1 MDMFLRKVFNSNK
14 LGIIV
19 FLYTQTCNAHKNGH
33 ARSYKSYV
41 FNLRLYMGCEWSDQS
56 RFSSKLKLTAFTFI
70 LAPSL
75 VRQSI
80 E

>member
-19 FLYTQTCNAHKNGH
+19 FCTYKHGH
-33 ARSYKSYV
+33 AYSYV

-56 RFSSKLKLTAFTFI
+56 RFSSKHIQERKKKVFEINCIHIYFSAFSRETI
-70 LAPSL
+70 N
-75 VRQSI
+75 
-80 E
+80 